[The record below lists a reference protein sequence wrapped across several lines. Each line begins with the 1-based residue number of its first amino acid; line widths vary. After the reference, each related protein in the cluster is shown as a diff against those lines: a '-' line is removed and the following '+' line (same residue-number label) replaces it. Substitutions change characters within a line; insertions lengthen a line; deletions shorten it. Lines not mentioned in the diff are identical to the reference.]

1 MRMTDVLF
9 GVNRNERTTDI
20 GLLLLRVLGA
30 LTLVLLHGWGKVP
43 PKPGFVG
50 MLGGMGFPA
59 PEVFAWLAALAEF
72 GGGLLLAI
80 GLLTRPAAFLLVGHF
95 AIVELVAHAGET
107 FKERELPFLFLL
119 IALTLLFTGAG
130 RYSVDAA
137 LRDRTHYG

>member
-20 GLLLLRVLGA
+20 GLLVLRVLGA

-59 PEVFAWLAALAEF
+59 PEVFACSQS
-72 GGGLLLAI
+72 GC
-80 GLLTRPAAFLLVGHF
+80 
-95 AIVELVAHAGET
+95 
-107 FKERELPFLFLL
+107 
-119 IALTLLFTGAG
+119 
-130 RYSVDAA
+130 
-137 LRDRTHYG
+137 

>member
-20 GLLLLRVLGA
+20 GLLVLRVLGA

-59 PEVFAWLAALAEF
+59 PEIFAWLAALAEF

-95 AIVELVAHAGET
+95 AIVVLVAHAGET
-107 FKERELPFLFLL
+107 FKERELPFLFLV

-137 LRDRTHYG
+137 LRDRPHYG